1 MKISKE
7 NLVFLLIGGI
17 IILIILNPS
26 SPRKLVNEIKRSYKG
41 FISNIYYQ
49 RGYHIVINT
58 GVEEIDMTSFTYA
71 FMCTVDKGD
80 GIYKAANENYVTLIK
95 SDSSLIKSSYLYIN
109 PSVRNDWKIQV
120 FMNVIRVYVI
130 IDLKNIIKN
139 TIKLIIHRQ

>member
-17 IILIILNPS
+17 IILIILNAS

-109 PSVRNDWKIQV
+109 PSVRNDWRWPDEWENKWKDSSFYECDSCICNYR
-120 FMNVIRVYVI
+120 FKKYN
-130 IDLKNIIKN
+130 
-139 TIKLIIHRQ
+139 